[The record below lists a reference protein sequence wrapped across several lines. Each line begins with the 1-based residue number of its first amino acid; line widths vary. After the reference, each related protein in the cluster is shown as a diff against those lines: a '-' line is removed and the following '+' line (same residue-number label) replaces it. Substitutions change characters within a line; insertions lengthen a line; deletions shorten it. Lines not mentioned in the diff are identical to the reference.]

1 MTLQS
6 DHRTLCLGLANDE
19 PAGHRTAYHDGFN
32 RNVTGPLAGIV
43 ITDFSR
49 VLAGPYCTMLLADM
63 GATVIKVEGPAGDET
78 RAWKPPVRDGESTY
92 YMSINRNKRAI
103 TLDFTDP
110 RDLATARRLACA
122 ADVVVENF
130 KPGSLARFG
139 LDYESIVAESP
150 AVVYASITGF
160 GTAGG
165 ASLPGYDLLVQAM
178 SGLMSL
184 TGAPETPAFRSGV
197 AVFDVITGLHAAIG
211 VLAALHE
218 RERSGRGQLV
228 EVNLMTSALSGMVN
242 QTAGYLLSGEVPTRM
257 GNQHPSIYPYEP
269 LPTRDGE
276 IVLAIGN
283 DRQFR
288 TLCGILETPALADD
302 PRFATA
308 PDRSHNRAELR
319 PLLQDLLSARSAAEW
334 FDILTEARIPCAP
347 INDVRAGLEFA
358 ERLGLDPVVNV
369 GGGESELPGIRNP
382 IGFSATPASYDLVP
396 PAFDADRDAILAW
409 LDARS
414 GRD

>member
-6 DHRTLCLGLANDE
+6 DHRTL
-19 PAGHRTAYHDGFN
+19 PAGRHREASGPAAAYRDGFD
-32 RNVTGPLAGIV
+32 RNATGPLAGIV
-43 ITDFSR
+43 VADFSR
-49 VLAGPYCTMLLADM
+49 VLAGPYGTMLLADM

-103 TLDFTDP
+103 SLDFADEQ
-110 RDLATARRLACA
+110 DLATARRLALG
-122 ADVVVENF
+122 ADAVVENF
-130 KPGSLARFG
+130 KPGGLTRFG
-139 LDYESIVAESP
+139 LDYESIAADNP

-165 ASLPGYDLLVQAM
+165 ATLPGYDLLVQAM

-184 TGAPETPAFRSGV
+184 TGSPETPAFRSGV
-197 AVFDVITGLHAAIG
+197 AVFDVMTGLHAAIG

-218 RERSGRGQLV
+218 RERSGKGQLV

-242 QTAGYLLSGEVPTRM
+242 QTAGYLLSGKVPSRM
-257 GNQHPSIYPYEP
+257 GNEHPSIYPYEP
-269 LPTRDGE
+269 LPTKDGE

-288 TLCGILETPALADD
+288 ALCGVLEAPALADD

-308 PDRSHNRAELR
+308 PDRSHNRTELR
-319 PLLQDLLSARSAAEW
+319 PLLQNLLSARGAAEW

-347 INDVRAGLEFA
+347 INDVGAGLEFA
-358 ERLGLDPVVNV
+358 QRLGLDPVVDV
-369 GGGESELPGIRNP
+369 GADGATLPGIRNP
-382 IGFSATPASYDLVP
+382 IGFSATPASYDVVP
-396 PAFDADRDAILAW
+396 PALDADRDAVLAW
-409 LDARS
+409 LDARP
-414 GRD
+414 GRS